1 MRINK
6 YLAGTGLGSRRKV
19 EELVTSG
26 KISVNG
32 NIVRDLSTDI
42 GAGDVVKF
50 EGKTLLPESEKVYIM
65 LNKPRCYVTTLS
77 DEKGRKIVLDLIR
90 DCKVRVFPVGRLDY
104 NTRGL
109 LILTNDGDFA
119 NSIIHPSKHI
129 SKTYQVKLKYMPTN
143 KQLSQIRRGMVLDD
157 MRTLPAKV
165 EFIGMDEEY
174 YLLNVT
180 IFEGKNREIRRMF
193 EALNLK
199 IYDLIRLSIG
209 GLNLGDLKEGKYKY
223 LKMDEIDKIFE
234 GVEK

>member
-6 YLAGTGLGSRRKV
+6 FLASTGLGSRRKV

-32 NIVRDLSTDI
+32 KIVRDLSTDI
-42 GAGDVVKF
+42 GETDVVEF
-50 EGKTLLPESEKVYIM
+50 NGKTLLLESEKVYIM
-65 LNKPRCYVTTLS
+65 LNKPKCYVTTLS

-90 DCKVRVFPVGRLDY
+90 DSKVRVFPVGRLDY

-129 SKTYQVKLKYMPTN
+129 PKTYQVKLKYMLTTKEQN
-143 KQLSQIRRGMVLDD
+143 QIRRGMVLDD
-157 MRTLPAKV
+157 MKTLPAKV
-165 EFIGMDEEY
+165 DFVGMDDEY
-174 YLLNVT
+174 YLYNVT
-180 IFEGKNREIRRMF
+180 IFEGKNREIRKMF

-209 GLNLGDLKEGKYKY
+209 GLDLGDLKEGKYRY
-223 LKMDEIDKIFE
+223 LKAEDINKIFVGE
-234 GVEK
+234 